1 MASTKSVGRVR
12 VQQPGE
18 RDELAASFFDATVS
32 RSKAAE
38 ASYIKSINNKT
49 WIYVDWR

>member
-1 MASTKSVGRVR
+1 MASAKSVGRVR

-32 RSKAAE
+32 KAAE
-38 ASYIKSINNKT
+38 ALHIKSLLTIKCGFM
-49 WIYVDWR
+49 